1 MKMLVLGYIDNE
13 VDGPDIRVPLDQVS
27 DIGFDPDA
35 DYDVTVWLDNGKSY
49 DCDNLTIEK

>member
-49 DCDNLTIEK
+49 DCDHLTIEK